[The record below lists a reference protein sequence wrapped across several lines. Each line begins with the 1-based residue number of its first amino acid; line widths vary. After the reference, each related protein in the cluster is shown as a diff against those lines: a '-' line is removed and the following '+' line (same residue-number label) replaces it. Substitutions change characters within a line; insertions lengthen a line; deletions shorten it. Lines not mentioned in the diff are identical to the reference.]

1 MGKRR
6 GEIGMGRIYQV
17 FSLASKLNPFA
28 RKVLKKK

>member
-17 FSLASKLNPFA
+17 FSLASKLKPFA
-28 RKVLKKK
+28 GKC